1 MVSSAVI
8 PTGQPSTSSTSRL
21 PWKLDSLQ
29 GQCLTLK
36 LQDRGQGE
44 SHKSY
49 KAPYLVIGTDVSLE
63 CDEYQRSCLHVVQ
76 LQLLISES
84 FHSFRSS
91 VDLDKGYFKRIH

>member
-63 CDEYQRSCLHVVQ
+63 GKCWGSQVLVTLRIEC
-76 LQLLISES
+76 SET
-84 FHSFRSS
+84 
-91 VDLDKGYFKRIH
+91 